1 MEPNQGPQLETVR
14 LTGPEPPAPLLPPVV
29 QKNFNKLHREFV
41 FHNHVFPVIQAKRDL
56 MACTIIDDSAAYL
69 FPIMS
74 EIETTNT
81 SSSINNNNLSVPVS
95 PHCVIVTPTLK
106 SINHIKHVAD
116 KISRNGECVKT
127 MAINDWHLSEDLK
140 EEVKKGCN
148 ILVARPQSLLQLI
161 EEKLVNFMEVKV
173 VVMEEAHI
181 LLNAFYSSEIDVVM
195 SELSDRDHRQTL
207 MFSKYLPDKIQEN
220 GKEFLKQDYLF
231 ASLALR
237 IRHNVGPTEAALDEM
252 RLEDLELEVELLNIN
267 RSLNLYKSKESECE
281 KMLEETIKQ
290 QNDLLARN
298 KGELNV
304 QKFGVKLGAQIW
316 DLGPLTREMNL
327 IALDGK
333 KQDLQA
339 ELEEVRKKLRDLVRE
354 TEVLEI
360 EKIKVVGFISQ
371 LEDMVI

>member
-1 MEPNQGPQLETVR
+1 M
-14 LTGPEPPAPLLPPVV
+14 
-29 QKNFNKLHREFV
+29 
-41 FHNHVFPVIQAKRDL
+41 
-56 MACTIIDDSAAYL
+56 
-69 FPIMS
+69 
-74 EIETTNT
+74 
-81 SSSINNNNLSVPVS
+81 
-95 PHCVIVTPTLK
+95 
-106 SINHIKHVAD
+106 
-116 KISRNGECVKT
+116 
-127 MAINDWHLSEDLK
+127 
-140 EEVKKGCN
+140 
-148 ILVARPQSLLQLI
+148 
-161 EEKLVNFMEVKV
+161 
-173 VVMEEAHI
+173 
-181 LLNAFYSSEIDVVM
+181 
-195 SELSDRDHRQTL
+195 
-207 MFSKYLPDKIQEN
+207 
-220 GKEFLKQDYLF
+220 F

-290 QNDLLARN
+290 QKDLFAGN
-298 KGELNV
+298 EGELNV
-304 QKFGVKLGAQIW
+304 QKLGVKLGAQIW

-371 LEDMVI
+371 LEDMVIYRTKEHFDMMF

>member
-1 MEPNQGPQLETVR
+1 M
-14 LTGPEPPAPLLPPVV
+14 
-29 QKNFNKLHREFV
+29 F
-41 FHNHVFPVIQAKRDL
+41 
-56 MACTIIDDSAAYL
+56 AA
-69 FPIMS
+69 
-74 EIETTNT
+74 
-81 SSSINNNNLSVPVS
+81 
-95 PHCVIVTPTLK
+95 
-106 SINHIKHVAD
+106 
-116 KISRNGECVKT
+116 
-127 MAINDWHLSEDLK
+127 
-140 EEVKKGCN
+140 
-148 ILVARPQSLLQLI
+148 
-161 EEKLVNFMEVKV
+161 
-173 VVMEEAHI
+173 
-181 LLNAFYSSEIDVVM
+181 
-195 SELSDRDHRQTL
+195 
-207 MFSKYLPDKIQEN
+207 
-220 GKEFLKQDYLF
+220 
-231 ASLALR
+231 LALR

-290 QNDLLARN
+290 QKDLLARN

-304 QKFGVKLGAQIW
+304 QKLGVKLGAQIW

-371 LEDMVI
+371 LEDMVIYRTTGTL